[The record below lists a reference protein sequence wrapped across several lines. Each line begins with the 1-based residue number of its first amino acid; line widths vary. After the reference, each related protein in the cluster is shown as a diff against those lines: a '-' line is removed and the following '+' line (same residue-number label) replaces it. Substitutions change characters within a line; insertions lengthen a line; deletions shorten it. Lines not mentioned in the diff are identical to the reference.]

1 MIANAHCCTFAHV
14 KDTDRH
20 QHHPSTHQH
29 HRPMSQPTITN
40 HRHSCNTS
48 APHCARLAS
57 ARIRAAHI
65 NGHERE
71 QEATRLGGEE
81 VQTGT
86 RLKENNIRS
95 ESRLRLKGKAIRVA
109 FYFPQ
114 MPCGMRD
121 LRSDAVARLCRFRSA
136 SGERTTNF
144 EFSNFSK
151 LH

>member
-1 MIANAHCCTFAHV
+1 MIANAHCCNFAHV

-29 HRPMSQPTITN
+29 HRPMSQPPITN

-57 ARIRAAHI
+57 PRIRAAHM

-71 QEATRLGGEE
+71 HEATRLGGEE

-86 RLKENNIRS
+86 RLKEKTFGLLFISHRS
-95 ESRLRLKGKAIRVA
+95 HRFA
-109 FYFPQ
+109 Q
-114 MPCGMRD
+114 MPFGVRD

-136 SGERTTNF
+136 SGERTTNYPNYRISVIVLRF
-144 EFSNFSK
+144 PI
-151 LH
+151 

>member
-29 HRPMSQPTITN
+29 HRPMSQPPITN

-57 ARIRAAHI
+57 ARIRAAHT

-86 RLKENNIRS
+86 RLKENTIRC

-136 SGERTTNF
+136 SGERTTNLF
-144 EFSNFSK
+144 R
-151 LH
+151 